1 MLGSKAH
8 SSLIFLVK
16 FKDPK
21 GDFEMDFVFI
31 LPSINQFGYSCSVL
45 MNKSLRKRSYEA
57 PQFEF

>member
-21 GDFEMDFVFI
+21 GDFVFI

-45 MNKSLRKRSYEA
+45 VNKSLRKRSYEV